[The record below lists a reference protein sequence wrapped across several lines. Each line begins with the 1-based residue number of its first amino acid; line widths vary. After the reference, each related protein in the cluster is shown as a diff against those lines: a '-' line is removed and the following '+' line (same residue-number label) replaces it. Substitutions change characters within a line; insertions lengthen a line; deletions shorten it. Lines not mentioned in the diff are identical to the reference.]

1 MTSFP
6 IKFTTL
12 KDKTGKCKTEMKSIN
27 LMTFLWP
34 SQNQNHISQ
43 EVNCLLLIV
52 VKATKDRFYLQMWYL
67 QQLCEVFSIFL
78 NHLPQHRLLPCAN
91 SFFFIVLLLS
101 YQCVGHRVPLF
112 LWTTQLRIPSGVHP
126 TPCRSHASWELK
138 TLLIL
143 GRTCGSGPN
152 SST

>member
-12 KDKTGKCKTEMKSIN
+12 KDKTGKRKTEMKSIN

-34 SQNQNHISQ
+34 SQNQNHISW

-67 QQLCEVFSIFL
+67 QELCEVFSIFL

-91 SFFFIVLLLS
+91 SLFFIVLLRS

-112 LWTTQLRIPSGVHP
+112 LWITLLRIPSGVHS
-126 TPCRSHASWELK
+126 TPCGSQASWELK
-138 TLLIL
+138 ALLIL
-143 GRTCGSGPN
+143 GKTCGSGPN